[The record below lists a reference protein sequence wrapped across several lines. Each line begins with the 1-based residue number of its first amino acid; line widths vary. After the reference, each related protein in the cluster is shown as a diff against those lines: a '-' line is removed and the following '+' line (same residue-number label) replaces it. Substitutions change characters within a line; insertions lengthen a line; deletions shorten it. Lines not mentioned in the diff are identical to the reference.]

1 MIQHSVVNGY
11 QWLRNNDRNHLLSL
25 WGSDVISFS
34 TLKKDDF
41 GDLLPT
47 GYNLDIDSSLA
58 VHELGSAVRVRVRGT

>member
-1 MIQHSVVNGY
+1 M
-11 QWLRNNDRNHLLSL
+11 
-25 WGSDVISFS
+25 GSDVISFS

-58 VHELGSAVRVRVRGT
+58 VHELGSAVRVRVRGMCFVSPLYYIMFKAVLAYQS